1 MFKTHIVNTRLH
13 RVSTRYTRTLVLE
26 LKSKYKPA
34 VSPRSYQRIDFLAVY
49 VLNFEFLHFEIKFV
63 DIFLSILKYN
73 TWF

>member
-1 MFKTHIVNTRLH
+1 MCTRILD
-13 RVSTRYTRTLVLE
+13 
-26 LKSKYKPA
+26 LKLQSKYKPA
-34 VSPRSYQRIDFLAVY
+34 MSASSYQRIDFLAVY